1 MHRFYSTTYLSI
13 KQTAM
18 HKIIRI
24 AIVDDYPPARE
35 KLIKILKEINGIE
48 LVTVA
53 SNGVDFIHAIEALPK
68 PPHMAL
74 VDYQMHP
81 VDGISVLHYLNC
93 HHSSI
98 KLLCI
103 TGYDETT
110 AATEAF
116 SAGASGFITKVGLK
130 IDASLL
136 KDAID
141 SILKGNIYIEE
152 HPSINIDI
160 ATAKELKEQS
170 LSSISQ
176 QQITKRERLFATL
189 NASSLSYKDM
199 STTLNVSLRTVES
212 TSYRLTK
219 KIEIKG
225 NRLTLL
231 KTALLQGWIKLGS
244 LKNKQKQDF

>member
-1 MHRFYSTTYLSI
+1 
-13 KQTAM
+13 M
-18 HKIIRI
+18 HKTIRI
-24 AIVDDYPPARE
+24 AIVDDYQPARE
-35 KLIKILKEINGIE
+35 KLIKIVKEINGIE

-68 PPHMAL
+68 PPHIAL

-98 KLLCI
+98 KLICI

-130 IDASLL
+130 LNGTLL
-136 KDAID
+136 NDAID
-141 SILKGNIYIEE
+141 TILKGNIYIEQ
-152 HPSINIDI
+152 HPSIKIDI
-160 ATAKELKEQS
+160 AAAKALKEQS
-170 LSSISQ
+170 LNSISQ
-176 QQITKRERLFATL
+176 QQITKRERLFAIL
-189 NASSLSYKDM
+189 NASSLTFKDI

-212 TSYRLTK
+212 TSYRLNK
-219 KIEIKG
+219 KLNAKG

-231 KTALLQGWIKLGS
+231 KTALRNGLIKLGS
-244 LKNKQKQDF
+244 LKNKLKHEF

>member
-1 MHRFYSTTYLSI
+1 
-13 KQTAM
+13 M
-18 HKIIRI
+18 HKTIRI
-24 AIVDDYPPARE
+24 AIVDDYQSARE
-35 KLIKILKEINGIE
+35 KLTNILKEINNVE
-48 LVTVA
+48 MVTVA

-68 PPHMAL
+68 QPHIAL

-98 KLLCI
+98 KLICI

-141 SILKGNIYIEE
+141 NIQSGNIYIEQ
-152 HPSINIDI
+152 HPSIKIDM
-160 ATAKELKEQS
+160 ATAKALKEQS
-170 LSSISQ
+170 LTSISQ

-199 STTLNVSLRTVES
+199 SKTLNVSLRTVES
-212 TSYRLTK
+212 ISYRLNK
-219 KIEIKG
+219 KLDAKG

-231 KTALLQGWIKLGS
+231 KTALQKGWIKLGS
-244 LKNKQKQDF
+244 LKAKRKFEL

>member
-1 MHRFYSTTYLSI
+1 
-13 KQTAM
+13 M
-18 HKIIRI
+18 HKTIRI
-24 AIVDDYPPARE
+24 AIVDDYQPARE
-35 KLIKILKEINGIE
+35 KLIKIVKEINGIE

-68 PPHMAL
+68 PPHIAL

-93 HHSSI
+93 HHASI
-98 KLLCI
+98 KLICI

-116 SAGASGFITKVGLK
+116 NAGASGFITKVGLK

-141 SILKGNIYIEE
+141 TILKGNIYIEQ
-152 HPSINIDI
+152 HPSIQINI
-160 ATAKELKEQS
+160 ATATALKEQS
-170 LSSISQ
+170 LNSISQ
-176 QQITKRERLFATL
+176 QQITKRERLFAIL
-189 NASSLSYKDM
+189 NASSLTYKDI

-212 TSYRLTK
+212 TSYRLNK
-219 KIEIKG
+219 KLDAKG

-231 KTALLQGWIKLGS
+231 KTALQHGLIKLGS
-244 LKNKQKQDF
+244 LKKKLKHEF

>member
-1 MHRFYSTTYLSI
+1 MPRT
-13 KQTAM
+13 
-18 HKIIRI
+18 IRI
-24 AIVDDYPPARE
+24 AIVDDYQPARE
-35 KLIKILKEINGIE
+35 KLLKIVKEIKDIE
-48 LVTVA
+48 VVTVA
-53 SNGVDFIHAIEALPK
+53 SNGVDFIHTIEALPK
-68 PPHMAL
+68 PPHIAL

-98 KLLCI
+98 KLICI

-136 KDAID
+136 KGAID

-152 HPSINIDI
+152 HPSIQIDI

-170 LSSISQ
+170 LNSISQ
-176 QQITKRERLFATL
+176 QQFTKRERLFATL
-189 NASSLSYKDM
+189 NASSLTYKDM
-199 STTLNVSLRTVES
+199 STTLNISLRTVES
-212 TSYRLTK
+212 TSYRLNRK
-219 KIEIKG
+219 LDAKG

-231 KTALLQGWIKLGS
+231 KTTLQQGGIKLGS
-244 LKNKQKQDF
+244 LKSKHKNEF